1 MFRQFNSRKRYRRKN
16 KKMKYY
22 IQTLGCAMNYSDS
35 ERLAALLEK
44 IGYEKTENAEDTDLY
59 IFNTCSIRQKGE
71 DRVYGKI
78 KTVGDWKKRNPRLLV
93 GITGCMVRKTGT
105 RNSIKE
111 DRDKLF
117 NLLPTLDFAFN
128 IKDLH
133 KFGELLQ
140 EAEPNIDIP
149 DIEEAGLQDYLRV
162 TPKYSSNF
170 QAYVPIQTGCDKY
183 CTYCI
188 VPFARGRERS
198 RPLRDIIDECTNLV
212 ENGCKEI
219 MLGGQ
224 TVNSY
229 GKNIEDKNKPEFATI
244 RETGKDPF
252 VELLT
257 RVDALK
263 EKGLL
268 RLRFTSP
275 HPYDFSDALI
285 NAHSELETM
294 TPHIHLPIQAG
305 DNDVLKKMNR
315 RYTAEDYEKIIEKF
329 RAQNPGCSV
338 TTDII
343 VGFCGETEEQFER
356 TYEFY
361 KKIRW
366 DFAFLAR
373 YSPRPGT
380 VSVKAFEDDVPREE
394 KARRW
399 HKLNDLLEEYSIAFN
414 KTLVGKEMQVL
425 VEKYNAETNEY
436 EGKSEHY
443 KVIQFPPEEGD
454 NGKKLIGEMVTV
466 LGTSSLQWVIKGEL
480 SKKNERTHSGLEIS
494 NNETATPAATPQKL

>member
-1 MFRQFNSRKRYRRKN
+1 
-16 KKMKYY
+16 MKYH

-35 ERLAALLEK
+35 ERLSALLEK
-44 IGYEKTENAEDTDLY
+44 LGYQKTENAEETDIY

-71 DRVYGKI
+71 DRVYGKM
-78 KTVGDWKKRNPRLLV
+78 KTLGEWKKRNPRLLV
-93 GITGCMVRKTGT
+93 GLTGCMVRNTSTK
-105 RNSIKE
+105 NSLKE
-111 DRDKLF
+111 ERDKLF
-117 NLLPTLDFAFN
+117 NIIDLDFVFK

-133 KFGELLQ
+133 LLGEILSD
-140 EAEPNIDIP
+140 AEPNLEIP
-149 DIEEAGLQDYLRV
+149 DLDEARLTDYLNV
-162 TPKYSSNF
+162 EPKYGSNF

-198 RPLRDIIDECTNLV
+198 RPMRDIVEECTRLV

-229 GKNIEDKNKPEFATI
+229 GKNIVDKDKPEFAAI
-244 RETGKDPF
+244 REKGIDPF

-257 RVDALK
+257 QIDHLS

-275 HPYDFSDALI
+275 HPYDFSDDLI
-285 NAHSELETM
+285 AAHSKLKTM

-305 DNDVLKKMNR
+305 DNDVLRKMNR

-343 VGFCGETEEQFER
+343 VGFCGETDEQFEK
-356 TYEFY
+356 TYELY
-361 KKIRW
+361 ENIKW

-380 VSVKAFEDDVPREE
+380 VSVKAFEDDIPREE

-399 HKLNDLLEEYSIAFN
+399 HRLNSLLEKYSREYN
-414 KTLVGKEMQVL
+414 QTLVGKTMEVL
-425 VEKYNAETNEY
+425 VERYLSDTGEY
-436 EGKSEHY
+436 EGKSAEN
-443 KVIQFPPEEGD
+443 KVIQFPAPQNHADQNTDSLVGQ
-454 NGKKLIGEMVTV
+454 MVTV
-466 LGTSSLQWVIKGEL
+466 KGTQALKWVIKGEMIAE
-480 SKKNERTHSGLEIS
+480 NERRHGGIANVIS
-494 NNETATPAATPQKL
+494 QNTSAIKTNQTQ